1 MNDDAVP
8 RFGKG
13 VKFRRD
19 ANGSAMLLVPE
30 TALELNAS
38 AAAALELVDGA
49 RSFRA
54 IVDAITDRFEV
65 NGEVAREEVGDL
77 FERLTERGFIRE

>member
-1 MNDDAVP
+1 VKDDAVP

-13 VKFRRD
+13 VKLRRD

-38 AAAALELVDGA
+38 AAAALELVDGE
-49 RSFRA
+49 RTFNE
-54 IVDAITDRFEV
+54 IVAAITERFEV
-65 NGEVAREEVGDL
+65 SGALAREEVGDL
-77 FERLTERGFIRE
+77 FGRLVERGFIRE